1 MNPFLDDILSRLF
14 SCRAPSIIQ
23 VAHMPKIRVQT
34 KLTHSIST
42 FLESESFF
50 AALYIVSQQF

>member
-23 VAHMPKIRVQT
+23 VALMPKT
-34 KLTHSIST
+34 KLTRSVST
-42 FLESESFF
+42 FLESERFF
-50 AALYIVSQQF
+50 AVLYIVSQQF

>member
-23 VAHMPKIRVQT
+23 VALMPKIRVKT
-34 KLTHSIST
+34 KLTRSVST
-42 FLESESFF
+42 FLESERFF
-50 AALYIVSQQF
+50 AVLYIVSQQC

>member
-14 SCRAPSIIQ
+14 SCRARSIIQ
-23 VAHMPKIRVQT
+23 VALPKIRMKT
-34 KLTHSIST
+34 KLTRSIST

-50 AALYIVSQQF
+50 AVLYIVSQQF